1 MNKLVFFILIMLLF
15 PTLGA
20 DVISINSGGS
30 NDIVINPDTYIEG
43 FFSCI
48 PYTCVSLGYEC
59 GTWDDGCGGTLN
71 CGTCASGYT
80 CTSGICVYAGGGG
93 EEGEGPSGGEFIPG
107 TNILVIPSWNTSKP
121 LKLSVGTTRDETIT
135 VKNNGETSATVI
147 LTHTFGDYLQILG
160 GNDTLI
166 IPANQSRIFNIRFIA
181 GSQKDSINRTI
192 TIKDKT
198 ILTQLDILISLTL
211 FDSNIVVLNKDYL
224 VEQGDKLKTQVTLI
238 PMGDKERMDVTL
250 NYVIKDY
257 ANKVYLTKSETLLV
271 EKQMNFK
278 RDFDT
283 GILPIGKYVVGLEL
297 VYPGGIAPSSAHF
310 EVIEKVP
317 LSFFG
322 KIVYFLIIMIL
333 LVLIVIVALL
343 IRRFARRRKGRG
355 IS

>member
-1 MNKLVFFILIMLLF
+1 MNKLVFFILIVLLF

-20 DVISINSGGS
+20 DVISLNSGGS
-30 NDIVINPDTYIEG
+30 NDLVINPDTYIEG

-48 PYTCVSLGYEC
+48 PYTCSALGYNC
-59 GTWDDGCGGTLN
+59 GTWSDGCGGTLD

-80 CTSGICVYAGGGG
+80 CTSGICVAEEGG
-93 EEGEGPSGGEFIPG
+93 EEGGGGGGEFIPG
-107 TNILVIPSWNTSKP
+107 TNILVIPSWNASEP
-121 LKLSVGTTRDETIT
+121 LRLSVGTTRNETIT

-166 IPANQSRIFNIRFIA
+166 IPAGQSRIFNIRFIA
-181 GSQKDSINRTI
+181 GSQKASIEGKI

-198 ILTQLDILISLTL
+198 ILTQLDISISLLL

-238 PMGDKERMDVTL
+238 PMGDPTRLDVTL

-257 ANKVYLTKSETLLV
+257 KNKIYLTKSETLLV

-283 GILPIGKYVVGLEL
+283 GILPIGKYIVGLEL

-317 LSFFG
+317 LSFLG
-322 KIVYFLIIMIL
+322 KIIYFLIIMIL
-333 LVLIVIVALL
+333 LVLIIIVALL
-343 IRRFARRRKGRG
+343 IRRFAKQRKAQR
-355 IS
+355 IFSK